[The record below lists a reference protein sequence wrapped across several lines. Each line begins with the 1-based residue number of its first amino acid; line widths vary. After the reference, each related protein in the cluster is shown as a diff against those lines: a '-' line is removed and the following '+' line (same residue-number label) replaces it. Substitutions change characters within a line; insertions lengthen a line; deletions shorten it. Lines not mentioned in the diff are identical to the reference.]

1 MLYGYARVSTVE
13 QATGTSLDEQE
24 RTIRA
29 VAQALDPSADA
40 TLEMVT
46 DPGVSGSVPFHERP
60 GGGWLLDML
69 LPGDTVVVSKL
80 DRAFRSAKDALAQA
94 HALEERGVDLVLAD
108 MGPQPVTRDGVG
120 RLFFTMMAALAEF
133 ERTRIA
139 ERTREGRDAKKARGG
154 YQGGRPPFGWR
165 KVGQGKEA
173 RLEEVPEQ
181 QKVLPVVAECRA
193 SGMSLRATADYVAKH
208 HGVEMSYA
216 TVRRIEQE
224 AEEEG

>member
-1 MLYGYARVSTVE
+1 MIYGYQRVSTVE
-13 QATGTSLDEQE
+13 QVAGTSLAEQE

-29 VAQALDPSADA
+29 VAQALDPSADT

-69 LPGDTVVVSKL
+69 LPGDTIVVSKL
-80 DRAFRSAKDALAQA
+80 DRAFRSAKDALAQV

-154 YQGGRPPFGWR
+154 Y
-165 KVGQGKEA
+165 
-173 RLEEVPEQ
+173 
-181 QKVLPVVAECRA
+181 
-193 SGMSLRATADYVAKH
+193 
-208 HGVEMSYA
+208 
-216 TVRRIEQE
+216 
-224 AEEEG
+224 